1 LPCSVFFRTAKVRTQ
16 SETGKFLK
24 KKIIGKPVNRAFFSA
39 FNDRYLPQFQLK
51 AEFSSQMKDFSYI
64 TNSHP
69 AFIESLYQEFLKNP
83 SGVDPDLRKFFE
95 GFDFAVAN
103 GSAVAV
109 NGQPVAGTTAIDWM
123 KEVRV
128 YRLILGYRNKGHL
141 LAKTNP
147 IRTRKD
153 RGANLELSFFGL
165 SDADLDTVYQAGNLI
180 GLGAT
185 SLRNILSHLQQ
196 SYAGHVGIEFK
207 YISDQ
212 KKIDWLTTEME
223 QRFTNPV
230 TIEKQK
236 RILEK
241 LNEGV
246 IFEKFLHTKYIG
258 QKRFSLEGGET
269 TIAALDAIINV
280 SANNDVQ
287 EVVIGMA
294 HRGRLNI
301 LANIMGKTY
310 EQIFSEFEGTAAI
323 DQTMGS
329 GDVKYH
335 MGYGSEVQTVDHK
348 AIHLKLMPNPS
359 HLEAVDPVVVG
370 FARAKADVLYESDF
384 DKLLP
389 ILIHGDASVAGQG
402 IVYEVLQMS
411 NLRGYYT
418 GGTIHFVIN
427 NQIGFTTDFDDA
439 RSADYCTSAA
449 AMIQAPVLH
458 VNGDDAEAVVKCAEI
473 ATRYRQE
480 FNSDIFIDMVCYL
493 RHGHNEG
500 DDPKYTQPQ
509 LYALID
515 KHQNPREIYT
525 QFLIEN
531 GEADAQQLAKDM
543 EKKFWGDLQERLDEV
558 KQHPLPYKY
567 QQPELV
573 WKSLRK
579 ATEEDFDQ
587 SPVTAI
593 KEEEIR
599 RVFDSLMK
607 WPEDFKPL
615 KKVEKLLQ
623 DKIKLLQTEQKIDWA
638 TAELM
643 AYGSLLVDGKL
654 VRMSGQDVKRG
665 TFSHRH
671 AVLRDE
677 NTNLEYNRL
686 NHFQEKQEK
695 FRIYNSLLSE
705 YGVLGFEYGYA
716 MANPNALV
724 IWEAQFGDFCNGAQT
739 MIDQFIAAGEQK
751 WQRQNGVVMLLPHGY
766 EGQGPEHS
774 SARMERFLQ
783 MCAELNLV
791 VTNITSAANLFHV
804 FRRQLTWHFRKPL
817 INFSPKANLR
827 NPGTYSHISEFA
839 SSGFKEV
846 IDDNF
851 VTAAAQVKKVLLCS
865 GKLYFELAEKQQ
877 KENRTDIAIVRLE
890 QLYPLPA
897 KQLDALYKKYN
908 KATWFWVQEEPLNM
922 GAAGFLQMNL
932 KSINFGVISRNASA
946 ATATGYAKVHAQ
958 EQAEIIDTAFG
969 I

>member
-1 LPCSVFFRTAKVRTQ
+1 
-16 SETGKFLK
+16 
-24 KKIIGKPVNRAFFSA
+24 
-39 FNDRYLPQFQLK
+39 
-51 AEFSSQMKDFSYI
+51 MKDFSFI

-69 AFIESLYQEFLKNP
+69 AYIESLYQDFVKDP
-83 SGVDPDLRKFFE
+83 QSIDPDLKKFFE
-95 GFDFAVAN
+95 GFDFAVSQ
-103 GSAVAV
+103 GSVQLSD
-109 NGQPVAGTTAIDWM
+109 NQSGTVDWM
-123 KEVRV
+123 KEIKV

-153 RGANLELSFFGL
+153 RGANLDLGFFGL
-165 SDADLDTVYQAGNLI
+165 SEADLETVYQAGNLI
-180 GLGAT
+180 GLGAV
-185 SLRNILSHLQQ
+185 SLRKILTHLQNC
-196 SYAGHVGIEFK
+196 YANHVGIEFK

-212 KKIDWLTTEME
+212 KKIDWLTAEME
-223 QRFTNPV
+223 QKFAQPV
-230 TIEKQK
+230 AIEKKK

-241 LNEGV
+241 LNQGV
-246 IFEKFLHTKYIG
+246 MFEKFLHTKYIG

-269 TIAALDAIINV
+269 TIAALDAIINTA
-280 SANNDVQ
+280 ANHEVQ

-294 HRGRLNI
+294 HRGRLNV

-310 EQIFSEFEGTAAI
+310 EQIFSEFEGTATI

-335 MGYGSEVQTVDHK
+335 MGYGSEVQTLDNK
-348 AIHLKLMPNPS
+348 EIHLKLMPNPS

-384 DKLLP
+384 DKILP

-402 IVYEVLQMS
+402 VVYEVLQMS

-439 RSADYCTSAA
+439 RSADYCTSVA
-449 AMIQAPVLH
+449 AMVQAPVLH

-480 FNSDIFIDMVCYL
+480 FNSDIFLDMVCY
-493 RHGHNEG
+493 RKHGHNEG

-525 QFLIEN
+525 QHLMEN
-531 GEADAQQLAKDM
+531 GEPDARELAKEM
-543 EKKFWGDLQERLDEV
+543 EKKFWADLQERLDEI
-558 KQHPLPYKY
+558 KQNPLPYKY
-567 QQPELV
+567 QPPELV

-579 ATEEDFDQ
+579 AKDSDFIQ
-587 SPVTAI
+587 SPDTAI
-593 KEEEIR
+593 SATELNSM
-599 RVFDSLMK
+599 FQALMQ
-607 WPEDFKPL
+607 WPANFKPL

-623 DKIKLLQTEQKIDWA
+623 EKVKLLETENKIDWA
-638 TAELM
+638 TGELL
-643 AYGSLLVDGKL
+643 AYGSLLINHKL
-654 VRMSGQDVKRG
+654 VRMSGQDVQRG

-671 AVLRDE
+671 AVIRDE
-677 NTNLEYNRL
+677 ETNKGYNRL
-686 NHFQEKQEK
+686 NHFQEDQQK

-716 MANPNALV
+716 LANPDALV
-724 IWEAQFGDFCNGAQT
+724 LWEAQFGDFSNGAQT

-751 WQRQNGVVMLLPHGY
+751 WQRMNGLVMLLPHGY

-774 SARMERFLQ
+774 SARMERYLQ
-783 MCAELNLV
+783 MCAELNMV
-791 VTNITSAANLFHV
+791 ITNITTSANLFHAL
-804 FRRQLTWHFRKPL
+804 RRQLAWPFRKPL

-827 NPGTYSHISEFA
+827 YTGSYSPITDFTTG
-839 SSGFKEV
+839 GFKEL
-846 IDDNF
+846 IDDPF
-851 VTAAAQVKKVLLCS
+851 VASAESVKKVLFCS
-865 GKLYFELAEKQQ
+865 GKLYFELAEKQA
-877 KENRTDIAIVRLE
+877 KENRQDIAIVRLE
-890 QLYPLPA
+890 QIYPLPYQ
-897 KQLDALYKKYN
+897 QLEALYQKYS

-922 GAAGFLQMNL
+922 GAASFLQMNL
-932 KSINFGVISRNASA
+932 KTINYGVIGRNASA
-946 ATATGYAKVHAQ
+946 ATATGYAKVHAK
-958 EQAEIIDTAFG
+958 EQAEIIETAFT

>member
-1 LPCSVFFRTAKVRTQ
+1 
-16 SETGKFLK
+16 
-24 KKIIGKPVNRAFFSA
+24 
-39 FNDRYLPQFQLK
+39 
-51 AEFSSQMKDFSYI
+51 MKDFSYI

-69 AFIESLYQEFLKNP
+69 AYIESLYQEFVQNP
-83 SGVDPDLRKFFE
+83 ESVDPDLKKFFE
-95 GFDFAVAN
+95 GFDFAVSNASGTVV
-103 GSAVAV
+103 GS
-109 NGQPVAGTTAIDWM
+109 NGQISAAESIDWM
-123 KEVRV
+123 KEIKV

-141 LAKTNP
+141 IAKTNP
-147 IRTRKD
+147 IRQRKD
-153 RGANLELSFFGL
+153 RGANLDLSFFGL
-165 SDADLDTVYQAGNLI
+165 SEADLNTTYQAGNLI

-185 SLRNILSHLQQ
+185 TLKNILAHLNNC
-196 SYAGHVGIEFK
+196 YASNVGIEFK

-212 KKIDWLTTEME
+212 KKIDWLTREME
-223 QRFTNPV
+223 QQFVKPLSLD
-230 TIEKQK
+230 KKK
-236 RILEK
+236 RVLEK
-241 LNEGV
+241 LNQGV
-246 IFEKFLHTKYIG
+246 MFEKFLHTKYIG

-280 SANNDVQ
+280 AANHEVQ

-294 HRGRLNI
+294 HRGRLNV

-310 EQIFSEFEGTAAI
+310 EQIFSEFEGTAVM

-335 MGYGSEVQTVDHK
+335 MGYGSEIQTPDQK
-348 AIHLKLMPNPS
+348 TIHLKLMPNPS

-370 FARAKADVLYESDF
+370 FARAKADVLYDSDF
-384 DKLLP
+384 DKILP

-418 GGTIHFVIN
+418 GGTIHYVIN

-439 RSADYCTSAA
+439 RSADYCTSIAS
-449 AMIQAPVLH
+449 MVQAPVLH
-458 VNGDDAEAVVKCAEI
+458 VNGDDAESVVKCAEI

-480 FNSDIFIDMVCYL
+480 FNSDIFIDMVCY
-493 RHGHNEG
+493 RKHGHNEG

-525 QFLIEN
+525 QYLIQN
-531 GEADAQQLAKDM
+531 GEPDAQQLAKEM
-543 EKKFWGDLQERLDEV
+543 EKKFWADLQERLDEV
-558 KQHPLPYKY
+558 KQNPLPYKY
-567 QQPELV
+567 QTPELV
-573 WKSLRK
+573 WKSMRK

-587 SPVTAI
+587 SPVTAVSQDQI
-593 KEEEIR
+593 QQMFGK
-599 RVFDSLMK
+599 LMT
-607 WPEDFKPL
+607 WPAEFKPL

-623 DKIKLLQTEQKIDWA
+623 DKIKLLETENKIDWA
-638 TAELM
+638 TAELL
-643 AYGSLLVDGKL
+643 AYGSILVDGNI
-654 VRMSGQDVKRG
+654 VRMSGQDVQRG

-671 AVLRDE
+671 AILRDE
-677 NTNLEYNRL
+677 NTNKGYNRL
-686 NHFQEKQEK
+686 NHFTENQES

-774 SARMERFLQ
+774 SARLERFLQ
-783 MCAELNLV
+783 MCAELNMV
-791 VTNITSAANLFHV
+791 ITNITTAANLFHA
-804 FRRQLTWHFRKPL
+804 FRRQLAWNFRKPM

-827 NPGTYSHISEFA
+827 NPATYSNIAELSEG
-839 SSGFKEV
+839 GFKEV
-846 IDDNF
+846 MDDAF
-851 VTAAAQVKKVLLCS
+851 VQNAAQVKKVLLCT
-865 GKLYFELAEKQQ
+865 GKLYFELSDKQQ
-877 KENRTDIAIVRLE
+877 KENRDDIAIVRLE
-890 QLYPLPA
+890 QLYPLPQ
-897 KQLDALYKKYN
+897 KQLEALHKKYN

-922 GAAGFLQMNL
+922 GAASFLQMNL
-932 KSINFGVISRNASA
+932 KNINFGVISRNASA
-946 ATATGYAKVHAQ
+946 ATATGYAKVHAA
-958 EQAEIIDTAFG
+958 EQAEIINTAFD